1 MEAPPT
7 YILHTPVK
15 AFAKAPLVT
24 EVERTERPSFD
35 EVKETLAGQTLTV
48 PNLHPLFQHWPQ
60 DVNPALDRLQKA
72 VLVGLEKL
80 ALKPQHRESLI
91 EANVA
96 YFTAH
101 CWPDADLDTSNF
113 LAHLTLWAW
122 AIEGYT
128 DKLVADA
135 AAAHSFRSEAKG
147 VWSSMLGLTDH
158 HESRDD
164 SQESL
169 KYPLVASFKPIAAR
183 LCQMFDR
190 ESRQL
195 LLDELFIYLGGTEL
209 EAKMRSTGQ
218 MPSYD
223 RYLAMRALANGS
235 GFFLVVSG
243 LHKLAAAGNGDIGR
257 CPRWAELKKAG
268 VAINFHINDIVSA
281 RKEFTG
287 RGKLMGKQES
297 GEYLNSVIL
306 RAYDLDSVDASVAE
320 CVARVKGLV
329 QEFDHQAKMILADT
343 PQTGDARSAAA
354 GAIEAM
360 RSLNVGCLEWSLHA
374 KRYGLE
380 DYLLP
385 DGSISLKLGQ

>member
-7 YILHTPVK
+7 YRLHTPVK
-15 AFAKAPLVT
+15 AFAKAPQVS
-24 EVERTERPSFD
+24 EVGRAERPSFD
-35 EVKETLAGQTLTV
+35 EVKEALAGQTLTL
-48 PNLHPLFQHWPQ
+48 PNLRPLFQHWPQ
-60 DVNPALDRLQKA
+60 DVNPALGRLQQA
-72 VLVGLEKL
+72 VLGGLEKF

-91 EANVA
+91 DANVA
-96 YFTAH
+96 HFTAH
-101 CWPDADLDTSNF
+101 CWPDADFDTLNF
-113 LAHLTLWAW
+113 LAHLVLWAW
-122 AIEGYT
+122 VIEGYT

-135 AAAHSFRSEAKG
+135 AAAHSFRAEAKD

-158 HESRDD
+158 HGPRDV

-169 KYPLVASFKPIAAR
+169 QYPLVASFKPIAAR

-209 EAKMRSTGQ
+209 EAKMRGTGK
-218 MPSYD
+218 MPTFD
-223 RYLAMRALANGS
+223 RYMSMRASVNGS

-243 LHKLAAAGNGDIGR
+243 QTD
-257 CPRWAELKKAG
+257 
-268 VAINFHINDIVSA
+268 
-281 RKEFTG
+281 
-287 RGKLMGKQES
+287 RGKLMDKQET

-306 RAYDLDSVDASVAE
+306 RAHDLDSVDASVAE

-329 QEFDHQAKMILADT
+329 QDFDHQAKVILADT
-343 PQTGDARSAAA
+343 PATGNARSAAA

-360 RSLNVGCLEWSLHA
+360 RSFNVGSLEWSLHV

-380 DYLLP
+380 DHMLP